1 MSGPTYPPRRM
12 HLGCIYAPQLGPNG
26 KFGFSPLLYSDMV
39 PQDCTF
45 LEEDQ
50 GFWKCES
57 EIEIDTK
64 LDVKFFN
71 KKKRKKKL

>member
-50 GFWKCES
+50 GF
-57 EIEIDTK
+57 
-64 LDVKFFN
+64 
-71 KKKRKKKL
+71 